1 MATPAKKLHNLD
13 LVKHDEE
20 QSTAS
25 NPAPRPIALTPT
37 RRRELIRE
45 TVEEYRETLD
55 ILARYDREHAAEDS
69 TN

>member
-1 MATPAKKLHNLD
+1 MATPAKKLQKQNHL
-13 LVKHDEE
+13 KHIEHEADAA
-20 QSTAS
+20 AS
-25 NPAPRPIALTPT
+25 ASRISLTPA

-55 ILARYDREHAAEDS
+55 ILARYDRERAAEDP